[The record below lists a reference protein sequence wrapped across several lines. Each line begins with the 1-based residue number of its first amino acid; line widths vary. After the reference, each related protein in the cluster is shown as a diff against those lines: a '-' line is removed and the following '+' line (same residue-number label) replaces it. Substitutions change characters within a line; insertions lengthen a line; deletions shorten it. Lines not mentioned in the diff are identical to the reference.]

1 MIAGFTLSI
10 LGAEGPMEYAVAS
23 VGDDRDV
30 VGCAEH
36 LDLAVGRD
44 LEKACYSPW
53 RACFAK
59 NPGERE
65 RRLTSPPADRGLV
78 GRPR

>member
-53 RACFAK
+53 RA
-59 NPGERE
+59 
-65 RRLTSPPADRGLV
+65 
-78 GRPR
+78 